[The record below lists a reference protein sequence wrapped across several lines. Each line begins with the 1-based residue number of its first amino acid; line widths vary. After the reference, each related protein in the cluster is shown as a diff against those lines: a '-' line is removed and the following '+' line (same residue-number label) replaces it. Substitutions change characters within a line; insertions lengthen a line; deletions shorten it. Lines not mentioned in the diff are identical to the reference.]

1 MKLFHQ
7 NSLRRTTGRASY
19 LFFLV
24 LALSVKGLLFS
35 SATSSHPLPLDDVEL
50 IVPVIVPAQKDQ
62 TCSIDGELTVLLD
75 LHNQSR
81 NKGLLCGRVRK
92 RSTPPLI
99 LSCELSRAAKK
110 HADDLHANNFLAHQ
124 GSDGKGMGDRAL
136 DAAYRWRNVGE
147 NIAQGFNSP
156 ELVYQTWLESAS
168 HCQNI
173 ASHKFEEWGAAK
185 VGVTWVVMFGRR

>member
-7 NSLRRTTGRASY
+7 NSLRRTTGRARY
-19 LFFLV
+19 FFFLV
-24 LALSVKGLLFS
+24 LALLVKGLLFS
-35 SATSSHPLPLDDVEL
+35 SATSSHPLPVDDVEL
-50 IVPVIVPAQKDQ
+50 IVPAQKDQ
-62 TCSIDGELTVLLD
+62 ACSIDGELTALLG

-124 GSDGKGMGDRAL
+124 GSDGKTMGDRAL
-136 DAAYRWRNVGE
+136 DAAYQWRNVGE
-147 NIAQGFNSP
+147 NVAQGFNSP
-156 ELVYQTWLESAS
+156 ELVYQTWLESAG
-168 HCQNI
+168 HCKNI

-185 VGVTWVVMFGRR
+185 VGATWVVMFGRR